1 MLTPYTEKD
10 SPRDKQSILDKR
22 ARTTEGEIINV
33 PAAELAAA
41 CARAE
46 GEAKGEAEAK
56 KEVARKLLAL
66 EVDLAVIAEAS
77 GLSEEEIRTLKPLQ

>member
-1 MLTPYTEKD
+1 M
-10 SPRDKQSILDKR
+10 
-22 ARTTEGEIINV
+22 